1 MATARA
7 PRSRFYDGLLYA
19 RVMAPF
25 MAGLHGYVADH
36 IEPGQKVLDAGCGT
50 GDLVF
55 RLAPRATSVLGVELS
70 PAMVE
75 YAQKRAAPHG
85 YDNVSFEIGD
95 VAAVL
100 ADRPDASFD
109 VATLVMALHEMP
121 ADARVPV
128 LEALARAAREVM
140 CVDFRVPMPRNLA
153 GLRNRFFELAAGAE
167 HYGAFRDFNRRGGT
181 TGICAGT
188 GLHCE
193 RVRDLDGATLQIH
206 RIRRA
211 ES

>member
-1 MATARA
+1 MTTAQE
-7 PRSRFYDGLLYA
+7 PRSRFYDGVLYA
-19 RVMAPF
+19 WVMAPF

-36 IEPGQKVLDAGCGT
+36 IGPGQKILDAGCGT

-55 RLAPRATSVLGVELS
+55 RLAPRATSVLGVDLS

-75 YAQKRAAPHG
+75 YARKLAEPHG
-85 YDNVSFEIGD
+85 CDNVSFEIGD
-95 VAAVL
+95 VASVL

-121 ADARVPV
+121 ADARAPV
-128 LEALARAAREVM
+128 LEALARAAREVV
-140 CVDFRVPMPRNLA
+140 CVDFRVPMPRNVA

-167 HYGAFRDFNRRGGT
+167 HYSTFRDFNRRGGT
-181 TGICAGT
+181 AGICVAT

-193 RVRDLDGATLQIH
+193 HVRDLDGATLAIH

-211 ES
+211 QS